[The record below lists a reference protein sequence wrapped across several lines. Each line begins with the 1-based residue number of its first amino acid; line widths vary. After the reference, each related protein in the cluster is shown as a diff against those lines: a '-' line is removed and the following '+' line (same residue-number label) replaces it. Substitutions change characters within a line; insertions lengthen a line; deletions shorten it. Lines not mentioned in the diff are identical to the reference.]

1 MPEHA
6 EAAVTPVFGHGQLRL
21 YLLRLL
27 DQGPRHGYEV
37 IRALEERFDGM
48 YSPSAG
54 TVYPRLARLEEEGLV
69 EREEAGRRSVY
80 RITELGR
87 AEVRARTDDLE
98 ELDADMSASVKRLAA
113 EVRDQVRA
121 ASKDLRGEL
130 AAAAKAARTASAH
143 SGGGQ
148 WTSSE
153 GRSGAAGR
161 AEASLQVFRAQVR
174 TMLRQNRV
182 TDQQALDIDAVL
194 QGAAAEIAA
203 HLTSH

>member
-1 MPEHA
+1 M
-6 EAAVTPVFGHGQLRL
+6 TPVFGHGQLRL

-27 DQGPRHGYEV
+27 DQDPRHGYEV

-80 RITELGR
+80 RITDKGR
-87 AEVRARTDDLE
+87 AEVRSRADDLI
-98 ELDADMSASVKRLAA
+98 ELDAEMTASVKRLAA
-113 EVRDQVRA
+113 DVREQVRA

-130 AAAAKAARTASAH
+130 AAAAKAARTVSAH

-153 GRSGAAGR
+153 GRSGAAAR
-161 AEASLQVFRAQVR
+161 SEASLQAFRSHVR
-174 TMLRQNRV
+174 TMLRQHRV
-182 TDQQALDIDAVL
+182 TDQQAADIDGVL
-194 QGAAAEIAA
+194 ERAADDIAR
-203 HLTSH
+203 HLNRPAG

>member
-1 MPEHA
+1 M
-6 EAAVTPVFGHGQLRL
+6 TPVFGHGQLRL

-69 EREEAGRRSVY
+69 EREDSGRRSVY

-87 AEVRARTDDLE
+87 TEVRSRVDDLT
-98 ELDADMSASVKRLAA
+98 ELDAEMNASVKRLAA
-113 EVRDQVRA
+113 QVREQVRT

-130 AAAAKAARTASAH
+130 AAAAKAARAT
-143 SGGGQ
+143 SGPPGGQ
-148 WTSSE
+148 WASTE
-153 GRSGAAGR
+153 GRSAAAGR
-161 AEASLQVFRAQVR
+161 AEDSLQVFRSRVR
-174 TMLRQNRV
+174 TLLRQHRV
-182 TDQQALDIDAVL
+182 SDQQASLIDAVL
-194 QGAAAEIAA
+194 ARAAAEIGE
-203 HLTSH
+203 HLDQASRSRG